1 MANLGTR
8 IYTRFKGRLVGK
20 DADGRCYYEARTA
33 NRTGGGLKRHE
44 RWVIY
49 HKGED
54 ASAVPPEWWG
64 WLHHIDD
71 APLPESARKSWQIPY
86 QPNQTGT
93 PEAYR
98 PPGSDYR
105 GGQRA
110 STTSDYEAWFPEG

>member
-8 IYTRFKGRLVGK
+8 IYTRFKGRLVGR
-20 DADGRCYYEARTA
+20 DADGRCYYEARTL
-33 NRTGGGLKRHE
+33 NRTGGGEKRHE

-64 WLHHIDD
+64 WLHHMEA
-71 APLPESARKSWQIPY
+71 APLPESARQPWQQPW
-86 QPNQTGT
+86 QPNRTGT
-93 PEAYR
+93 PEAYH
-98 PPGSDYR
+98 PPGSDVQ

-110 STTSDYEAWFPEG
+110 STTSDYEAWYPEG